1 MNRVLLAIA
10 FLVLLAGAG
19 FGYRAFFVQQASSQT
34 AREAHQPPAVPVLV
48 AAVER
53 QAVPVRLDAIGTVQ
67 TIASVGIK
75 SRIDGQIA
83 EVRVKDG
90 QYVKAGEPL
99 FQLDSR
105 AATAQMH
112 QAEAQLARD
121 RAQLVNA
128 KRDVDRFAPL
138 VAKDFVSRQQYDTAV
153 TTAQALDASVQ
164 ADQAALENAKVQLSY
179 YTINAPIDGRVG
191 MVTLKAGNNVK
202 ANDVAFLT
210 INQVKPIYVLFSV
223 AESEL
228 PAIRAAMAVGPVAV
242 SALPAG
248 DKAAPAQ
255 GKLAFFDN
263 AVDSATGTI
272 ALRGIFANEDEHLWP
287 GEFVNTSLTLSVEPN
302 AIVVPQAAVQ
312 IGQNDRFVFV
322 VKPDNTAEA
331 RKVTVSRTVDGK
343 TVIASGL
350 EPGERVVVDGQLRL
364 SNGSRVEIRSA
375 LGPSAAGKTS

>member
-1 MNRVLLAIA
+1 MKRVLLAIA
-10 FLVLLAGAG
+10 FLVLLASAG
-19 FGYRAFFVQQASSQT
+19 FAYRAYFVQQASSQT

-83 EVRVKDG
+83 EVKVRDG

-105 AATAQMH
+105 AATAQVH

-179 YTINAPIDGRVG
+179 YTITAPIDGRVG

-228 PAIRAAMAVGPVAV
+228 PAIRAAMAAGPVAV

-248 DKAAPAQ
+248 DKAPPAQ

-287 GEFVNTSLTLSVEPN
+287 GEFVNVSLTLSVEPN
-302 AIVVPQAAVQ
+302 ALVVPQAAVQ

>member
-19 FGYRAFFVQQASSQT
+19 FAYRAYFVQQASSQT

-83 EVRVKDG
+83 EVKVRDG

-105 AATAQMH
+105 AATAQVH

-179 YTINAPIDGRVG
+179 YTITAPIDGRVG

-228 PAIRAAMAVGPVAV
+228 PAIRAAMAAGPVAV

-248 DKAAPAQ
+248 DKAPPAQ

-287 GEFVNTSLTLSVEPN
+287 GEFVNVSLTLSVEPN
-302 AIVVPQAAVQ
+302 ALVVPQAAVQ